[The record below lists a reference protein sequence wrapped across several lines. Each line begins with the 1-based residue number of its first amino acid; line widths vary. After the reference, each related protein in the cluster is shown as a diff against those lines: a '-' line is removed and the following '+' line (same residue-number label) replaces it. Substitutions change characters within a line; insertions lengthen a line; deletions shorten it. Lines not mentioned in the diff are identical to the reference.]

1 VSVPGTTRAPQSFL
15 EGALMQQARR
25 HLRRSLGQFRT
36 HPLRTA
42 LALLGMVLGVGSVVG
57 MMSIGEGAQRQI
69 VKSIEALGGNVVH
82 LRAKTIATER
92 IADLVN
98 DSRGLSRADFDG
110 LVAVFGRLSD
120 ARHVESPCPSLGEAG
135 WARITPLGVSDL
147 PGGSIDL
154 QIVATTAN
162 LSSLHRLEVV
172 VGRPLVALDEQN
184 ARRVVVLGADV
195 ATESFGDAWNA
206 IGRRVRLGYAFF
218 EVVGV
223 LERKEAM
230 RDLPVDPGLYNRALV
245 VPFTTSL
252 EELQAADAYKE
263 LDILSI
269 AVADLEQTTQAK
281 RCLLPV
287 VQSMHHGVD
296 DVEIVAPEEIL
307 EQKRATQAT
316 LNLVLI
322 SIAAISLLVGGI
334 GVMNIMLAN
343 IMERIGEIGLR
354 RAIGASR
361 KDIRDQFLLESVIIC
376 FAGGLIGVIVG
387 SVIAFVV
394 GFVVDLEVAFAWEAT
409 LVSCGLSIAV
419 GLVFGIWPA
428 LRAAAI
434 HPIEALQHE

>member
-1 VSVPGTTRAPQSFL
+1 
-15 EGALMQQARR
+15 
-25 HLRRSLGQFRT
+25 
-36 HPLRTA
+36 
-42 LALLGMVLGVGSVVG
+42 
-57 MMSIGEGAQRQI
+57 
-69 VKSIEALGGNVVH
+69 VH

-110 LVAVFGRLSD
+110 LVAVYGRVGD
-120 ARHVESPCPSLGEAG
+120 ADHHQGPCPSLGEAG
-135 WARITPLGVSDL
+135 WARIAPLGVSDL
-147 PGGSIDL
+147 PGGSFDL

-162 LSSLHRLEVV
+162 LFSLHRLDVV
-172 VGRPLVALDEQN
+172 VGRPFLPLDEEN
-184 ARRVVVLGADV
+184 GRRVVVLGADV
-195 ATESFGDAWNA
+195 AAESFGDPAA
-206 IGRRVRLGYAFF
+206 ALGRRVRLGYAFF

-223 LERKEAM
+223 LARKEAM
-230 RDLPVDPGLYNRALV
+230 RDLPLDPGLYNRALV

-263 LDILSI
+263 LDVLSI
-269 AVADLEQTTQAK
+269 AVADLEQTARAK

-287 VQSMHHGVD
+287 VQAMHQGVD

-361 KDIRDQFLLESVIIC
+361 ADIRDQFLLESVIIC
-376 FAGGLIGVIVG
+376 FAGGVIGVIVG
-387 SVIAFVV
+387 SSIAFTV
-394 GFVVDLEVAFAWEAT
+394 GFFVDLEVAFAWEAT
-409 LVSCGLSIAV
+409 LVSFVLSVAV
-419 GLVFGIWPA
+419 GVVFGLWPA

-434 HPIEALQHE
+434 HPVEALQHE